1 MSKTTSFPNEKEL
14 QEVRSRLDNSMA
26 SRPLP
31 ANASAVEKVK
41 YKLCEKFVIYKN
53 KSGLTQ
59 TALAKKIGI
68 DKSLMSKILHYH
80 FDEFT
85 TDRLLKYL
93 SKIYPEINFDV
104 SVA

>member
-1 MSKTTSFPNEKEL
+1 MSKFPSKKDLEEARNK
-14 QEVRSRLDNSMA
+14 LDEGPA

-31 ANASAVEKVK
+31 NDASIVDKAKFQ
-41 YKLCEKFVIYKN
+41 LCEKFVVYKN
-53 KSGLTQ
+53 IHNITQ
-59 TALAKKIGI
+59 RAMAEKVGI
-68 DKSLMSKILHYH
+68 DEALMSKILHYN

-93 SKIYPEINFDV
+93 SKLYPDLDFNI

>member
-1 MSKTTSFPNEKEL
+1 MNKFPSKKDLE
-14 QEVRSRLDNSMA
+14 EVRNKLDEGPA

-31 ANASAVEKVK
+31 KDASIVDKAKFQ
-41 YKLCEKFVIYKN
+41 LCEKFVIYKN
-53 KSGLTQ
+53 LHKITQ
-59 TALAKKIGI
+59 RAMAEKVGI
-68 DKSLMSKILHYH
+68 DEALMSKILHYN

-93 SKIYPEINFDV
+93 SKLYPDLDFNI